1 MARWWILHC
10 LALPAAGI
18 LRPGAEVDRL
28 QRCQPPSWLTVAE
41 SIKVY
46 ELNCQKVK
54 NATSDFK
61 TYQFDVS
68 DAQNVIWAQQGEAA
82 QELCDQ
88 AKQKLNGDDVSS
100 AARLAVDA
108 WGQHIMNGTV
118 CCPLPHAP
126 FCLDTSA
133 SPTSF
138 VVFGLFSWVIL
149 MFIFAVIASIFLRP
163 PKEETDKPPDGE
175 APPLPYGT
183 AIPARG
189 GGNLAREL
197 QDIFMRGHSLRVLP
211 KANELAASSAS
222 LFGALQETFDF
233 QADSVKNQYEH
244 FLSLLQS
251 HCSMVADRWVQD
263 EEEVPEHAL
272 LTDALPEIYT
282 ELLEGF
288 VRWREK
294 CASSDDLDLDERR
307 EGTLPPLGGA
317 RWNPLPASIYEG
329 RADEAAEASRQLAE
343 IATYLLVWGEGGNV
357 RFMPEVIYFLTEM
370 ALAQDSAASGLYGGS
385 ASAPGGSFQSNK
397 FLSKVI
403 RPIYNVVFEEWYE
416 KVDINE
422 KNGKD
427 SKILHKDFEN
437 FLPADVANYDDWNE
451 LFCDPKRLGESLLLE
466 DGSQLFEQPGG
477 ERFAALHKMDWAA
490 SLNRFWTKTHR
501 EVHSMWGFLAS
512 THRIW
517 LVHAFLFCLGLTLAV
532 KDPDHIDFGHVA
544 LLGNTWPVR
553 LAAVGLL
560 VPLHAFLW
568 GFARYHTTG
577 SPVCRRI
584 SGPACWLA
592 SFGRTVLWASP
603 VFTYAALR
611 YIELQGKLNDENS
624 DLQIGLVLSAHCF
637 LSFCGLIAH
646 LFFSDRTYDRIFP
659 LTKPPSYLL
668 IVRYLFWFQ
677 VLALKF
683 LVSFAIF
690 NSVYHLMHE
699 DLQIIMLGQQSVTEM
714 QYSWASTDWGQD
726 VLEWALL
733 WFTTFFLFCAD
744 TGMWFT
750 VGCTFLGV
758 GTAFVQRSCEV
769 FTFCF
774 EDAVAKIPERMSEKV
789 FSFVKSAVEGREMAR
804 EFPMIWDRVL
814 EYMRYEDKVGFQ
826 FMSDQSFQTSHGHV
840 GVDWQSLTRPIR
852 APLRSDGAEGS
863 QRRIAVPNM
872 FQEHGVVQRAF
883 LHYGCCIRDPNW
895 PENPEVQWRLL
906 ALSRGLGLPIP
917 KPFRAPFM
925 PGITVLIP
933 HYGET
938 IIEKKESLYGGRDDD
953 IVPLM
958 DWLKARYEDEWHHF
972 DARMQAKNLGGLR
985 AGTNWDEYT
994 DEQWAK
1000 ICGWSSMRLQTLFRT
1015 VAGMMLYHPALMCHN
1030 EVQGVGRIRGE
1041 RKPALAEVWTP
1052 NDCFNCIISMQ
1063 QYGIPGAI
1071 SYSDTNK
1078 MFAKFPSSLK
1088 VAFIDFK
1095 EKNVHA
1101 EVDGVHARQKR
1112 RYFSC
1117 LVDASSPEQS
1127 GSGGRREARFSVE
1140 LPGYPIL
1147 GDGKSDNQNHAIIFL
1162 RGIFS
1167 QCIDANQG
1175 GYFEQ
1180 MLLLPCVLG
1189 EFRTLERGD
1198 REAKQIIGLP
1208 EHITSDIGSI
1218 GDFAAGSEVAFGT
1231 LLQRTYSVLGARM
1244 HYGHPDIMNKQYM
1257 MQQGGVSKATKTIN
1271 LSEDIFAGMDF
1282 TLRGQ
1287 GRSIKHCEYFHVAK
1301 GRDLGFNTVLGFFS
1315 KLSSGAG
1322 EQILTRQMFRL
1333 HQLLHLP
1340 EAFTFYY
1347 AHVGYYITQGLV
1359 SASMP
1364 ILVFAW
1370 MVVLAADCEENFRA
1384 FENYCSDI
1392 PAAQAMANLLS
1403 VWYSWVIFLF
1413 LVATSMPLFA
1423 EIWMERSFKEAVCRL
1438 GKQYLS
1444 LSFLMFVFQAKI
1456 IGYYVV
1462 NELRYGGAKYVATG
1476 RGLPTYRRPFIGETE
1491 KGTMKLKTVGG
1502 LYLDYAMYAYY
1513 DGMRLLL
1520 CCVAVLLL
1528 GGVSDAGDSA
1538 KGLAFTWLAI
1548 GITIA
1553 SWLYGPFV
1561 FNPYQFDLDE
1571 VKGDMRAWIGF
1582 FIEDSGKWWVDN
1594 YQKTQLKPLKGFRE
1608 SVMGV
1613 NFLISIFCLAVWFA
1627 ILTHKLHLLSVI
1639 YNAYP
1644 SVETLSIWSLIPP
1657 IGLAILYCVVI
1668 SVAEEILGCPRAVA
1682 PPAKPNK
1689 KRAVELEG
1697 SGSESSSEDEDGEP
1711 GPEEGV
1717 PMHDRAMDTVIHR
1730 AGSDDEEERG
1740 CRLPEAVPLSV
1751 SALLV
1756 TALQIIEAIIPIFAS
1771 FSPIHGEGQGT
1782 GWSKTFIAGLI
1793 LKYLLY
1799 EIILFLSEGILRS
1812 RCFDRVG
1819 GCLQFLTLWVH
1830 ANRMFRDMFI
1840 SGFIMVTLLPFVLF
1854 ESVNAMLCRGCS
1866 LHNLLVYRDPG
1877 HLAKESA
1884 VIHYTAE
1891 ESESEE
1897 AEFGTARPVRTGTG
1911 RLAGLLGLGSSRAPT
1926 IPPVP
1931 SRPPTTTAV
1940 PIRPPPMPAAMPTTT
1955 YRG

>member
-1 MARWWILHC
+1 MA
-10 LALPAAGI
+10 LAFEAETHRPASGPGRRCPFGVASGVKTSFTVTLEKNETLLGSMQDELQEGVDLKEDAQVAEKEAELKELKEEPQHPDRHEFVVPMPKAKEDAGEEDRAEEPDEAAAGGAPAGE
-18 LRPGAEVDRL
+18 PGAPPGDDFEAGYEEGYDEGYDEGYSEEGVPLMDKDLKLADIRFDSKVDPQLNRIADQVNSKIDMVEDRL
-28 QRCQPPSWLTVAE
+28 LGNRL
-41 SIKVY
+41 
-46 ELNCQKVK
+46 
-54 NATSDFK
+54 
-61 TYQFDVS
+61 
-68 DAQNVIWAQQGEAA
+68 QNV
-82 QELCDQ
+82 
-88 AKQKLNGDDVSS
+88 
-100 AARLAVDA
+100 
-108 WGQHIMNGTV
+108 
-118 CCPLPHAP
+118 
-126 FCLDTSA
+126 
-133 SPTSF
+133 
-138 VVFGLFSWVIL
+138 VV
-149 MFIFAVIASIFLRP
+149 
-163 PKEETDKPPDGE
+163 
-175 APPLPYGT
+175 
-183 AIPARG
+183 
-189 GGNLAREL
+189 
-197 QDIFMRGHSLRVLP
+197 
-211 KANELAASSAS
+211 
-222 LFGALQETFDF
+222 
-233 QADSVKNQYEH
+233 
-244 FLSLLQS
+244 
-251 HCSMVADRWVQD
+251 
-263 EEEVPEHAL
+263 
-272 LTDALPEIYT
+272 
-282 ELLEGF
+282 
-288 VRWREK
+288 
-294 CASSDDLDLDERR
+294 
-307 EGTLPPLGGA
+307 
-317 RWNPLPASIYEG
+317 PLPAT
-329 RADEAAEASRQLAE
+329 EASRDASSVHVFLGNQSATNPDVGTPLDEVNQLLQKANTVE
-343 IATYLLVWGEGGNV
+343 KSLVTSN
-357 RFMPEVIYFLTEM
+357 LQ
-370 ALAQDSAASGLYGGS
+370 LKLSAA
-385 ASAPGGSFQSNK
+385 P
-397 FLSKVI
+397 
-403 RPIYNVVFEEWYE
+403 
-416 KVDINE
+416 
-422 KNGKD
+422 
-427 SKILHKDFEN
+427 
-437 FLPADVANYDDWNE
+437 
-451 LFCDPKRLGESLLLE
+451 LLLPRW
-466 DGSQLFEQPGG
+466 S
-477 ERFAALHKMDWAA
+477 
-490 SLNRFWTKTHR
+490 
-501 EVHSMWGFLAS
+501 
-512 THRIW
+512 
-517 LVHAFLFCLGLTLAV
+517 V
-532 KDPDHIDFGHVA
+532 KA
-544 LLGNTWPVR
+544 
-553 LAAVGLL
+553 
-560 VPLHAFLW
+560 
-568 GFARYHTTG
+568 
-577 SPVCRRI
+577 
-584 SGPACWLA
+584 
-592 SFGRTVLWASP
+592 
-603 VFTYAALR
+603 
-611 YIELQGKLNDENS
+611 K
-624 DLQIGLVLSAHCF
+624 
-637 LSFCGLIAH
+637 
-646 LFFSDRTYDRIFP
+646 
-659 LTKPPSYLL
+659 
-668 IVRYLFWFQ
+668 

-1127 GSGGRREARFSVE
+1127 PGSGSGGRREARFSVE

-1322 EQILTRQMFRL
+1322 EQILTRPLGREGHVGRQMFRL

-1347 AHVGYYITQGLV
+1347 AHALSSVRRTNPRQQQNTGQL
-1359 SASMP
+1359 
-1364 ILVFAW
+1364 
-1370 MVVLAADCEENFRA
+1370 
-1384 FENYCSDI
+1384 
-1392 PAAQAMANLLS
+1392 NL
-1403 VWYSWVIFLF
+1403 
-1413 LVATSMPLFA
+1413 
-1423 EIWMERSFKEAVCRL
+1423 
-1438 GKQYLS
+1438 
-1444 LSFLMFVFQAKI
+1444 
-1456 IGYYVV
+1456 
-1462 NELRYGGAKYVATG
+1462 
-1476 RGLPTYRRPFIGETE
+1476 
-1491 KGTMKLKTVGG
+1491 
-1502 LYLDYAMYAYY
+1502 
-1513 DGMRLLL
+1513 
-1520 CCVAVLLL
+1520 
-1528 GGVSDAGDSA
+1528 
-1538 KGLAFTWLAI
+1538 
-1548 GITIA
+1548 
-1553 SWLYGPFV
+1553 
-1561 FNPYQFDLDE
+1561 
-1571 VKGDMRAWIGF
+1571 
-1582 FIEDSGKWWVDN
+1582 
-1594 YQKTQLKPLKGFRE
+1594 
-1608 SVMGV
+1608 
-1613 NFLISIFCLAVWFA
+1613 
-1627 ILTHKLHLLSVI
+1627 
-1639 YNAYP
+1639 
-1644 SVETLSIWSLIPP
+1644 
-1657 IGLAILYCVVI
+1657 
-1668 SVAEEILGCPRAVA
+1668 
-1682 PPAKPNK
+1682 
-1689 KRAVELEG
+1689 
-1697 SGSESSSEDEDGEP
+1697 
-1711 GPEEGV
+1711 
-1717 PMHDRAMDTVIHR
+1717 
-1730 AGSDDEEERG
+1730 
-1740 CRLPEAVPLSV
+1740 
-1751 SALLV
+1751 
-1756 TALQIIEAIIPIFAS
+1756 
-1771 FSPIHGEGQGT
+1771 
-1782 GWSKTFIAGLI
+1782 
-1793 LKYLLY
+1793 
-1799 EIILFLSEGILRS
+1799 
-1812 RCFDRVG
+1812 
-1819 GCLQFLTLWVH
+1819 
-1830 ANRMFRDMFI
+1830 
-1840 SGFIMVTLLPFVLF
+1840 
-1854 ESVNAMLCRGCS
+1854 
-1866 LHNLLVYRDPG
+1866 
-1877 HLAKESA
+1877 
-1884 VIHYTAE
+1884 
-1891 ESESEE
+1891 
-1897 AEFGTARPVRTGTG
+1897 
-1911 RLAGLLGLGSSRAPT
+1911 
-1926 IPPVP
+1926 
-1931 SRPPTTTAV
+1931 
-1940 PIRPPPMPAAMPTTT
+1940 
-1955 YRG
+1955 